1 MTTTTSPARPTE
13 DRKPIR
19 WGGFGV
25 HAVLLGYTFIA
36 LAPIVLIIA
45 NSMKSRRAIFDSPFS
60 LPTSETFDL
69 DGYRSVLDGASFD
82 LYFRNSLIVT
92 IASLF
97 LVVLFSTMASHALVE
112 YDFRGN
118 TFLGIYLAI
127 GIMIPIRLGTVSLLQ
142 LMVDLSLVN
151 TLWALILV
159 YTAMGIPLGVF
170 LMSQFMRQVPRDLK
184 AAARVDG
191 ASEYRV
197 FGLVVPLVRPGMA
210 AVAVFTMLPIWND
223 LWFPLIL
230 APGEETKTVTLGA
243 QQFLGQFASDWN
255 AVLAALTLAMVP
267 IVVLYVIFSRQFL
280 GGLTDGAIK

>member
-1 MTTTTSPARPTE
+1 MTDLDTHALEAPKR
-13 DRKPIR
+13 RR
-19 WGGFGV
+19 WGALGI
-25 HAVLLGYTFIA
+25 HAVLFGYTVIA
-36 LAPIVLIIA
+36 LAPIVLVIA
-45 NSMKSRRAIFDSPFS
+45 NSFKSRRAIFDSPFS
-60 LPTSETFDL
+60 LPNSETFSL
-69 DGYRSVLDGASFD
+69 EGYETVLNGASFD
-82 LYFRNSLIVT
+82 LYFKNSVIVT
-92 IASLF
+92 LASLF
-97 LVVLFSTMASHALVE
+97 LVVLFSTMAAHALVE

-118 TFLGIYLAI
+118 TFLGLYLAL
-127 GIMIPIRLGTVSLLQ
+127 GIMIPIRLGTVSVLK
-142 LMVDLSLVN
+142 LMVSLHLVN

-191 ASEYRV
+191 ANEYRV
-197 FGLVVPLVRPGMA
+197 FGMVVPLVRPGMA

-255 AVLAALTLAMVP
+255 AVLAALTLALIP
-267 IVVLYVIFSRQFL
+267 IVALYIIFSRQFL